1 MKNII
6 KTAFFLIA
14 GSLLFTSCGQ
24 DFFDVNTNP
33 KAASFEQVQVEYFL
47 NNSITGAQQDPHVA
61 ERQFIL
67 YWKTGARQHRV
78 NGVIATGTY
87 NDGWTIDNYGY
98 LSGWLKTATLAITV
112 AQEKIDAGVVF
123 PYTNNLMQI
132 ARIWRVYLM
141 SEFVDNYGPMPI
153 DGFQGQNP
161 EFKDVKTVYYFMLA
175 ELADAVGKIDVTVQN
190 PATLAKY
197 DKAYGFDYLK
207 WVKYG
212 NSMRMRLAMR
222 LSEVDAAKA
231 KTEFEAA
238 AAGPIITEPDDV
250 FKVAERPGWD
260 ALTGVMTREW
270 NSQPL
275 SATLNNLYI
284 GLGGIPTQVQVPE
297 QFHAKIKPA
306 DYMGVR
312 YEEHMGTYTNDPTA
326 GFIYDGLYPV
336 MDPRAYKAFIIPG
349 WFNNPDFCHYPS
361 WDQSSFTTNRNLLNV
376 SDGSILV
383 TLDGTGTWN
392 AACLGAWG
400 AKSARNQFSFWTGT
414 NPRLALQYRNS
425 TSSRVFFG
433 NWETYFLLAEAS
445 VRGWTTPVNGRT
457 AYENGI
463 AASFAYFGVT
473 QYLTDY
479 LQSESY
485 NRAGTSVK
493 WEHIAEPPATVTMNY
508 VNGYTQEAGTWT
520 FTYPVN
526 HIHNNG
532 ATKNDL
538 LTKIITQKYLA
549 QLPWLPL
556 EAWNDQRRL
565 GLPFFENPSVELPI
579 TTLPAL
585 TQSTYMES
593 RSQFFPQRVPYPS
606 TLQNSNPAG
615 YAQAVQHL
623 GGPDA
628 VLTKL
633 WWAKQN

>member
-6 KTAFFLIA
+6 KTAFIFIA
-14 GSLLFTSCGQ
+14 GGLLFASCGQ

-47 NNSITGAQQDPHVA
+47 NNSITGAQMDPHVA

-78 NGVIATGTY
+78 NGFIATGGY

-123 PYTNNLMQI
+123 AYTNNLMQI

-141 SEFVDNYGPMPI
+141 SEFTDNYGPMPI
-153 DGFQGQNP
+153 DGFQGINP
-161 EFKDVKTVYYFMLA
+161 EFKNVEDVYDFMLN
-175 ELADAVGKIDVTVQN
+175 ELADAVSKIDVSVQN
-190 PATLAKY
+190 PDGLAKY
-197 DKAYGFDYLK
+197 DKAYGFNYLK

-222 LSEVDAAKA
+222 LSEVDAARA

-238 AAGPIITEPDDV
+238 AAGPIITDAGDI
-250 FKVAERPGWD
+250 FKVAEKDGWD
-260 ALTGVMTREW
+260 ALTGVMTRVW
-270 NSQPL
+270 NHQPL
-275 SATLNNLYI
+275 STTLNNLYI

-297 QFHAKIKPA
+297 QFHEKIKPA

-326 GFIYDGLYPV
+326 GFIFDGLYPV
-336 MDPRAYKAFIIPG
+336 IDPRAYKAFIIPG
-349 WFNNPDFCHYPS
+349 WFDNPDFNYYGGVAN
-361 WDQSSFTTNRNLLNV
+361 TTNTLRTLLNA
-376 SDGSILV
+376 DGTVLD

-400 AKSARNQFSFWTGT
+400 PKSARNNFSFWIGT
-414 NPRLALQYRNS
+414 NPRLAHKWRNS

-433 NWETYFLLAEAS
+433 DWETYFLLAEAA
-445 VRGWTTPVNGRT
+445 VRGWTTPVDGKT
-457 AYENGI
+457 AYESGI
-463 AASFAYFGVT
+463 AASFAYYGVSE
-473 QYLTDY
+473 YLSAY
-479 LQSESY
+479 KQSESY
-485 NRAGTSVK
+485 NRAGTSVS
-493 WEHIAEPPATVTMNY
+493 WDHTAEPPATVAMNY
-508 VNGYTQEAGTWT
+508 VDGYTGQAGTWT
-520 FTYPVN
+520 MTYPVN

-556 EAWNDQRRL
+556 EAWNDHRRL
-565 GLPFFENPSVELPI
+565 GLPFFENPSVEQPLI
-579 TTLPAL
+579 NLPAL
-585 TQSTYMES
+585 TQANYMES

-633 WWAKQN
+633 WWAKAN

>member
-6 KTAFFLIA
+6 KTALILIT
-14 GSLLFTSCGQ
+14 GSLLFVSCGE
-24 DFFDVNTNP
+24 DFFDVNTDP
-33 KAASFEQVQVEYFL
+33 KAANFEQVQVEYFL
-47 NNSITGAQQDPHVA
+47 NNSITGAQMDPHVA

-78 NGVIATGTY
+78 NGVIATGSY
-87 NDGWTIDNYGY
+87 NDGWSIDNYSY
-98 LSGWLKTATLAITV
+98 LSGWLKTANLAVSV
-112 AQEKIDAGVVF
+112 AEEKIEAGVVLS
-123 PYTNNLMQI
+123 YTNNLLQI

-141 SEFVDNYGPMPI
+141 SEFTDNYGPMPI
-153 DGFQGQNP
+153 DGFQGNNP
-161 EFKDVKTVYYFMLA
+161 EFKDVQTVYYYMLA
-175 ELADAVGKIDVTVQN
+175 ELADAVSKIDVNVQN
-190 PATLAKY
+190 PADLAKF

-222 LSEVDAAKA
+222 LSEVDPAKA

-238 AAGPIITEPDDV
+238 AAGPIITH
-250 FKVAERPGWD
+250 VADMFSVDERPGWD

-284 GLGGIPTQVQVPE
+284 GLGGIPTQEQVPE
-297 QFHAKIKPA
+297 VFHEKIKPA
-306 DYMGVR
+306 DYMGLR
-312 YEEHMGTYTNDPTA
+312 FEQHMGTYTNDPTA
-326 GFIYDGLYPV
+326 GFIFDGLYPV

-349 WFNNPDFCHYPS
+349 WFDNPDFNHYPS
-361 WDQSSFTTNRNLLNV
+361 WTQDAFNTSRTLVDDDSNVLTTLN
-376 SDGSILV
+376 
-383 TLDGTGTWN
+383 GTGTWN

-400 AKSARNQFSFWTGT
+400 VKSAKNNFSFYVGT
-414 NPRLALQYRNS
+414 NPRLAHRYRNS

-433 NWETYFLLAEAS
+433 PWETYFLVAEAA
-445 VRGWTTPVNGRT
+445 VRGWTTPMDGKT
-457 AYENGI
+457 AYEEGI
-463 AASFAYFGVT
+463 AASFDYFGVT
-473 QYLTDY
+473 GYLSDY

-493 WEHIAEPPATVTMNY
+493 WEHIAEPPATVSMNY
-508 VNGYTQEAGTWT
+508 VDGYTGETGTWT

-526 HIHNNG
+526 HMHNNG

-538 LTKIITQKYLA
+538 LTKIITQKYLS

-556 EAWNDQRRL
+556 EAWSDHRRL

-579 TTLPAL
+579 STMPAL
-585 TQSTYMES
+585 TQSNYMES
-593 RSQFFPQRVPYPS
+593 RSAFFPQRVPYPS
-606 TLQNSNPAG
+606 TLQNSNPDG
-615 YAQAVQHL
+615 YAQAIGFL

-628 VLTKL
+628 VLTPL